1 MNKTDLQGEGSF
13 RTRCTRA
20 ETRFEID
27 AHCRFWWTAESE
39 QTRFGAGR
47 TVDVSSRG
55 ILVVTPDLPP
65 HGAVVMLEVDLPR
78 IYGGD
83 VDRGGVEELC
93 GSTYL
98 LLSAEGTVLR
108 PHGEAQGFAAKISH
122 SSFAAN
128 QRP

>member
-1 MNKTDLQGEGSF
+1 MKKTDLQGEG
-13 RTRCTRA
+13 RARAGCTRA

-27 AHCRFWWTAESE
+27 AHCRFWWTGESE

-55 ILVVTPDLPP
+55 ILVTTPDLPP

-78 IYGGD
+78 IYAD
-83 VDRGGVEELC
+83 GVEDLC

-108 PHGEAQGFAAKISH
+108 PHGEEGFAAKISH
-122 SSFAAN
+122 ASFAAK
-128 QRP
+128 QRT